1 MTGYSTSIFAN
12 VTKAVKIENPS
23 RLAYRKYRCWTTCN
37 KHLYCNTSV
46 KAMTRNTMT
55 LQSIW
60 EHSPRAISSK
70 RFKHTGHLVSDFS
83 KLLLKFGGWGNQF
96 IKIVIWQNI
105 NKLLLRVFLKYAVV
119 LYSFIIYPYV
129 NYNLIIC
136 LWLMYKVQLLFLYK
150 NKSNFEN
157 TTLLPMKVDWF
168 NNVRTLRLFTVCILS
183 AMMN

>member
-1 MTGYSTSIFAN
+1 
-12 VTKAVKIENPS
+12 
-23 RLAYRKYRCWTTCN
+23 
-37 KHLYCNTSV
+37 
-46 KAMTRNTMT
+46 
-55 LQSIW
+55 
-60 EHSPRAISSK
+60 
-70 RFKHTGHLVSDFS
+70 
-83 KLLLKFGGWGNQF
+83 
-96 IKIVIWQNI
+96 
-105 NKLLLRVFLKYAVV
+105 VFLKYAVV

-129 NYNLIIC
+129 NCNLIIF